1 MMKNLSNIE
10 LFELLKSGKKE
21 ARKILIENNLS
32 LVWIIVNKYQSI
44 NYEKE
49 DLFQI
54 GCLGLIKAIDK
65 FDLSFNVQFST
76 YAVPLII
83 GEIKQ
88 SFRDA
93 GCIKVGRK
101 LKELYIS
108 INEYKKNYR
117 EKNNVDPRIDEISSF
132 LNVSVHDVILAL
144 ESHFYPTSLDETI
157 YEKENSEIKLKDTL
171 YENETFSSLDYI
183 VLDEAINRLSKYEKM
198 IIYLRYYEGCNQS
211 DVASKIGTSQVQVS
225 RIEKQIIEK
234 LRKEFV

>member
-132 LNVSVHDVILAL
+132 LNVSVHDVILA
-144 ESHFYPTSLDETI
+144 
-157 YEKENSEIKLKDTL
+157 
-171 YENETFSSLDYI
+171 
-183 VLDEAINRLSKYEKM
+183 
-198 IIYLRYYEGCNQS
+198 
-211 DVASKIGTSQVQVS
+211 
-225 RIEKQIIEK
+225 
-234 LRKEFV
+234 

>member
-1 MMKNLSNIE
+1 MDHTKELIE
-10 LFELLKSGKKE
+10 LAHAGNRE
-21 ARKILIENNLS
+21 ARDF
-32 LVWIIVNKYQSI
+32 LVLQNMGLVYSVAKRFFNRGYDM
-44 NYEKE
+44 E
-49 DLFQI
+49 DITQI
-54 GCLGLIKAIDK
+54 GTIGLIKAIDK

-157 YEKENSEIKLKDTL
+157 YEKENSEIKLKDTI